1 MTINLKNFL
10 SDKSK
15 LSKMG
20 EFQDLKPLDGL
31 EVSSISA
38 DLYRNGRDDL
48 ALFYFKEGAN
58 YATLTTTNSIVSET
72 ISWNEKSN
80 KKIIKALLV
89 NTKNAN
95 TFTGKQGYEGIDSVA
110 KNLAKTLTLRESK
123 SKEGIDETVK
133 IKDLI
138 FASTGVIGEKFP
150 ADEINNRIDDLVSK
164 LRDDQNK
171 LIWIK
176 TASAIM
182 TTDTKPKLAYE
193 EFTFNNKIIRIAAIA
208 KGSGMI
214 APNLATMLSFIFT
227 DADIPSNLLKVL
239 LKKAVANTFNAITV
253 DSDQSTN
260 DMVSIFST
268 RKIKIGHNRGITDPV
283 IQKFELALKSVCLN
297 LAKQVVVDGEGAKKF
312 LTIKIVNAKSVTS
325 AKKIAFSIAN
335 SPLVKTAVAG
345 EDPNYGRVI
354 MGVGKSGE
362 KVDKSKISIKF
373 GDFHLAEN
381 GAPSVNI
388 DMEKI
393 REYMKWDSIVIEVNL
408 NLGAETFEC
417 YTCDF
422 THDYIDIN
430 ADYKNST

>member
-10 SDKSK
+10 YDKNK

-20 EFQDLKPLDGL
+20 EFQDLKTIDGL

-38 DLYRNGRDDL
+38 DLYKNGRDDL
-48 ALFYFKEGAN
+48 TLFYFKDGAN
-58 YATLTTTNSIVSET
+58 YASITTSSSITSEF
-72 ISWNEKSN
+72 ISWNNKSN
-80 KKIIKALLV
+80 KKSIKALLV

-95 TFTGKQGYEGIDSVA
+95 TFTGKQGSDSLDA
-110 KNLAKTLTLRESK
+110 ISKNLSRILTLKESK
-123 SKEGIDETVK
+123 TEEGVSEPVK
-133 IKDLI
+133 VKDLM
-138 FASTGVIGEKFP
+138 FASTGVIGEIFP
-150 ADEINNRIDDLVSK
+150 LEKINDSLQELVNK
-164 LRDDQNK
+164 LRSDQNK

-176 TASAIM
+176 TASAMM

-193 EFTFNNKIIRIAAIA
+193 EINIGNKIIKIAGIA

-227 DADIPSNLLKVL
+227 DADIAPNLLKTL
-239 LKKAVANTFNAITV
+239 IKKVANNSFNAITV

-260 DMVSIFST
+260 DMLTIFST
-268 RKIKIGHNRGITDPV
+268 KKIKIGQNRNMSDPI
-283 IQKFELALKSVCLN
+283 IQKFEMALKNVCLN

-312 LTIKIVNAKSVTS
+312 ITVKIINSRSQIS

-345 EDPNYGRVI
+345 EDPNWGRIV
-354 MGVGKSGE
+354 MGIGKSGE
-362 KVDKSKISIKF
+362 KVDVNKLIIKF
-373 GDFHLAEN
+373 GEFTVAEKGKISETYN
-381 GAPSVNI
+381 E
-388 DMEKI
+388 EKLK
-393 REYMKWDSIVIEVNL
+393 EYMQWDSILIEVNL
-408 NLGAETFEC
+408 NNGNDSFEC

-430 ADYKNST
+430 ADYRN

>member
-38 DLYRNGRDDL
+38 DLYDNGRDDL
-48 ALFYFKEGAN
+48 ALFYFREGAN
-58 YATLTTTNSIVSET
+58 YATLNTTNSIVSET
-72 ISWNEKSN
+72 ITWNENSN
-80 KKIIKALLV
+80 KKVIKALLV

-95 TFTGKQGYEGIDSVA
+95 TFTGKQGYESIDLVA
-110 KNLAKTLTLRESK
+110 KSLAKNLTLRESQK
-123 SKEGIDETVK
+123 EEGISESIKT
-133 IKDLI
+133 KDLI
-138 FASTGVIGEKFP
+138 FASTGIIGEKFP
-150 ADEINNRIDDLVSK
+150 VEKITNRMNDLVSK

-227 DADIPSNLLKVL
+227 DADIPSNLLKTL

-268 RKIKIGHNRGITDPV
+268 RKIKIGHNRGINDPV
-283 IQKFELALKSVCLN
+283 IQKFETSLKNVCLN
-297 LAKQVVVDGEGAKKF
+297 LAKQIVVDGEGAKKF
-312 LTIKIVNAKSVTS
+312 LTIKVINAKSILS
-325 AKKIAFSIAN
+325 AKKIALSIAC
-335 SPLVKTAVAG
+335 SPLVKTAIAG
-345 EDPNYGRVI
+345 EDPNWGRVV
-354 MGVGKSGE
+354 MGIGKSGE
-362 KVDKSKISIKF
+362 RVDKNKISIKF
-373 GDFHLAEN
+373 GEFLLSEN
-381 GAPSVNI
+381 GAPVENI
-388 DMEKI
+388 SIDKI
-393 REYMKWDSIVIEVNL
+393 KEYMKWDSIVIEINL
-408 NLGAETFEC
+408 NSGSEFFEC